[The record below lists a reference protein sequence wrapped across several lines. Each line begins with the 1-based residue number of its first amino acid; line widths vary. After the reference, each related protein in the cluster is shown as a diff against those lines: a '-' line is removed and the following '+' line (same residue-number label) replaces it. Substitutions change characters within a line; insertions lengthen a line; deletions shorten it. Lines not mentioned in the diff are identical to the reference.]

1 MKTRGWLILSFFSIF
16 LAGGAALLLREVPVL
31 QIENTDRP
39 GRLLIRTESA
49 ALFSFSFIHSM
60 YLEPATEEFEVGEGE
75 AFILRGVRTQS
86 PAVAAYYGF
95 EEGRTYYP
103 VDRKMN
109 SFVMRLGMSNAQVL
123 SYGNRKIS
131 LGELGEKGDR
141 LEVRVRRMSWG
152 RYLLSSGKKERG

>member
-1 MKTRGWLILSFFSIF
+1 MKTRGWLILFSLLIL
-16 LAGGAALLLREVPVL
+16 LAGGVTLLLREVPVL
-31 QIENTDRP
+31 QIENTDR
-39 GRLLIRTESA
+39 GRRLLIRTEPSA
-49 ALFSFSFIHSM
+49 SFSFSFIHSM
-60 YLEPATEEFEVGEGE
+60 YLEPATEEFEVGEDE

-103 VDRKMN
+103 VNRKMN
-109 SFVMRLGMSNAQVL
+109 SFVMRLGMTHAQIFFH
-123 SYGNRKIS
+123 GNQRIS
-131 LGELGEKGDR
+131 LAELGERGDR

>member
-16 LAGGAALLLREVPVL
+16 LAGGAVLLLREVPVL

-39 GRLLIRTESA
+39 GRFLIRTESA

-60 YLEPATEEFEVGEGE
+60 YLEPATEEFKVGEGE

>member
-16 LAGGAALLLREVPVL
+16 LAGGAAFLLREVPVL
-31 QIENTDRP
+31 QIENTNR
-39 GRLLIRTESA
+39 GRRLLIRTEPSA
-49 ALFSFSFIHSM
+49 FFSFSFIHSM
-60 YLEPATEEFEVGEGE
+60 YLEPATEEFEVGECDE
-75 AFILRGVRTQS
+75 FILRGVRTQS

-109 SFVMRLGMSNAQVL
+109 SFVMRLGMTHAQIL
-123 SYGNRKIS
+123 SHGNQRIS
-131 LGELGEKGDR
+131 LAELGERGDR